1 MNRKS
6 KALMAVTVT
15 AIATLALAQ
24 APPARGPEGG
34 SGRGAAGGSGRG
46 GRGGFTGS
54 GFVPNPTYDTVA
66 PELPAELKSGGV
78 LIYSKTNGFR
88 DEASIR
94 ASDAALAAICTERGW
109 PFFVTE
115 NGAVMNA
122 AQLARFK
129 VVVWNNN
136 SGDTLTEEQRA
147 AFRTWLE
154 GGGSYVGVHG
164 AGGDPVVSPG
174 HTSLA
179 DWKWYV
185 DSVVGAQFVVHSG
198 VMPGDIHIEDT
209 KSPIMKNLPALW
221 HRTEEWYAFQES
233 PRGKPG
239 IHILATVDENSYHP
253 GRATMAT
260 SHGTDHPLIWW
271 HCVGKG
277 RAVYS
282 ALGHAGFMYSE
293 ELMIR
298 LLDNE
303 IAWGLAGSGKTCAG
317 N

>member
-1 MNRKS
+1 MNVKS
-6 KALMAVTVT
+6 GFLTAVLV
-15 AIATLALAQ
+15 AIAIAATMPAQ
-24 APPARGPEGG
+24 EPAAP
-34 SGRGAAGGSGRG
+34 GGSGRG
-46 GRGGFTGS
+46 GVFGGSGRGGGRGGFNGS
-54 GFVPNPTYDTVA
+54 GFVPNPTYDMVA
-66 PELPAELKSGGV
+66 PELPADLKSGGV
-78 LIYSKTNGFR
+78 LIYSKTNGYR

-94 ASDAALAAICTERGW
+94 ASDAALAAICFVRGW

-122 AQLARFK
+122 TQLNRFK

-136 SGDTLTEEQRA
+136 SGDTLTGDERA
-147 AFRTWLE
+147 AFKTWLE
-154 GGGSYVGVHG
+154 NGGSYVGVHG
-164 AGGDPVVSPG
+164 AGGDPVVSVG

-198 VMPGDIHIEDT
+198 VVPGDIHVEDT
-209 KSPIMKNLPALW
+209 KSPLTKNLPALW
-221 HRTEEWYAFQES
+221 HRTEEWYAFEEN

-239 IHILATVDENSYHP
+239 IHILATVDEKTYNP
-253 GRATMAT
+253 GRATMGA
-260 SHGTDHPLIWW
+260 DHPLVWW

-282 ALGHAGFMYSE
+282 ALGHAGAFYSE
-293 ELMIR
+293 ALMVQ

-303 IAWGLAGSGKTCAG
+303 ISWGLTENGKACLAGQ
-317 N
+317 